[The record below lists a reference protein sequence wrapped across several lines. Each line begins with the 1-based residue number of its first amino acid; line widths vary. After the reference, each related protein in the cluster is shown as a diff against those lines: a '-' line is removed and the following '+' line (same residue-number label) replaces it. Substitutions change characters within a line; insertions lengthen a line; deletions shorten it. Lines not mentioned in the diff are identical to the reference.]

1 MIGFDIEGVILCP
14 LTLNRDGRG
23 WLAELY
29 RSDELPAD
37 FRPAMTYVSMTLPG
51 VARGPHEHANQT
63 DLFCFIG
70 PSTFRLYLWDNRPGT
85 VNYRRRFERD
95 FGQLNPMAVL
105 VPAGV
110 VHAYRNVGSESGL
123 VFNAPDRLYR
133 GSGRREEV
141 DEIRWESDPS
151 SPFVIEE

>member
-1 MIGFDIEGVILCP
+1 LF
-14 LTLNRDGRG
+14 
-23 WLAELY
+23 

-37 FRPAMTYVSMTLPG
+37 FRPAMTYVSMILPG
-51 VARGPHEHANQT
+51 VTRGPHEHADQI

-70 PSTFRLYLWDNRPGT
+70 PSTFRLYLWDNRPGA

-110 VHAYRNVGSESGL
+110 VHAYKNIGKEPGL

-133 GSGRREEV
+133 GTDRREEV
-141 DEIRWESDPS
+141 DEIRWEADPL
-151 SPFVIEE
+151 SPFTIEE